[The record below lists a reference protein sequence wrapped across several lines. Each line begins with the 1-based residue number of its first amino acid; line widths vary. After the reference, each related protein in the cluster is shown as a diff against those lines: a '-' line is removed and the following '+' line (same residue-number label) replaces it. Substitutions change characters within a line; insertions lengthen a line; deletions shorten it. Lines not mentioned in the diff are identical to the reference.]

1 MKNSNSPALKAIAL
15 FVVLWALLS
24 VAISLPYLYMG
35 PEEKAEDVQLG
46 GGSSGIGASEGSGDF
61 LTVMYLVFIWSLIGL
76 LVLYTIIAVLKKDSD
91 YFKALLGIFVLTLI
105 LSGIIIIGASMSGEV
120 ARKESPDI
128 QQEVSGGGS
137 ATANVTVSDRSG
149 GTGQYVVLAV
159 IAVFL
164 GVITGKILMSF
175 YARRTQ
181 KVESQGEELLRKMDT
196 AIRKLGEGG
205 DINEVIIRCYEEMC
219 KVLRKSGVK
228 DRDYFTPR
236 EFENAIISQM
246 DINPGPVGRLTS
258 LFEEA
263 KYSSHPIDNSKR
275 RDAISAL
282 KELKREVERS
292 MEKDE
297 GESSV
302 SNKGAVK
309 A

>member
-15 FVVLWALLS
+15 FIILWALLS
-24 VAISLPYLYMG
+24 IAISLPHLYVG
-35 PEEKAEDVQLG
+35 PEEKAEEVKMG
-46 GGSSGIGASEGSGDF
+46 GAGSSAGVSEGSGDF
-61 LTVMYLVFIWSLIGL
+61 LTAIYLVFVWSLIGL

-91 YFKALLGIFVLTLI
+91 YFKALLGIFLLTLV

-120 ARKESPDI
+120 ARKESPDV
-128 QQEVSGGGS
+128 QQEVSGGGG
-137 ATANVTVSDRSG
+137 TANITVSDRSSE
-149 GTGQYVVLAV
+149 TGQYAVLAV

-164 GVITGKILMSF
+164 AVITGKILLSF

-196 AIRKLGEGG
+196 AIRKLGEGE

-219 KVLRKSGVK
+219 RVLRKSGVR

-246 DINPGPVGRLTS
+246 EINPGPVGRLTS

-275 RDAISAL
+275 RDAINAL
-282 KELKREVERS
+282 KELKKEVERS

-297 GESSV
+297 GESSI